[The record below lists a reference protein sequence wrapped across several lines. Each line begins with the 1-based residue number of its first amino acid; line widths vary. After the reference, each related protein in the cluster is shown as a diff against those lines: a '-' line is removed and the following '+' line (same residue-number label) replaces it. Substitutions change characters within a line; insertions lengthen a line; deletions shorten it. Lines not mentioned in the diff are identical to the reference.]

1 MLLMSRTR
9 RRLLIAAVL
18 VVAAFIST
26 PIFQGRDGMPTALK
40 YFSYPYDTLS
50 SLLASLSG
58 GISGVMNA
66 ADENKKL
73 KSELQATLIEMQRY
87 GELIKENQ
95 RLHEL
100 LNLKQQILGDWT
112 AVRVIARGYD
122 KFIHTLVID
131 KGKND
136 GIKKDMSAI
145 TPQGLAG
152 KVYAVRNDYSDIM
165 LLTDPNFSVAV
176 RLKESRY
183 EGVLTGTGQ
192 RYCMLKYV
200 PTENP
205 VREGEVV
212 VTSGL
217 DGIFPQ
223 GLPVGRVTK
232 VLTAGVEFFQYI
244 EVVPFQAGGKIE
256 ELLIVGRAAEFK
268 NNADVTYHA
277 TGLAE
282 KGK

>member
-1 MLLMSRTR
+1 MSRAR
-9 RRLLIAAVL
+9 KRLLIFAVL
-18 VVAAFIST
+18 VFAAFVLI
-26 PIFQGRDGMPTALK
+26 PVFRKKDGMPPALK
-40 YFSYPYDTLS
+40 PFSYPYDTLS
-50 SLLASLSG
+50 SIVSSLSV

-66 ADENKKL
+66 AEENKRL
-73 KSELQATLIEMQRY
+73 KAELQTTLPERQRY
-87 GELIKENQ
+87 GEIIKENQ

-100 LNLKQQILGDWT
+100 LSLKHQVQGSGT
-112 AVRVIARGYD
+112 AAHVVARGYD
-122 KFIHTLVID
+122 KFINTLVLD
-131 KGKND
+131 KGKNE
-136 GIKKDMSAI
+136 GISKDMSAI

-165 LLTDPNFSVAV
+165 LLRDPNFSVAV
-176 RLKESRY
+176 RLQESRY

-192 RYCMLKYV
+192 RYCVLKYV

-205 VREGEVV
+205 VKEGEIV

-232 VLTAGVEFFQYI
+232 VLTEGVEFFQYI
-244 EVVPFQAGGKIE
+244 EVVPFQAAGKIE
-256 ELLIVGRAAEFK
+256 EVLVVGRSAELK
-268 NNADVTYHA
+268 KPPEVITLPIATAD
-277 TGLAE
+277 E

>member
-1 MLLMSRTR
+1 MSRAR
-9 RRLLIAAVL
+9 KRLLIFAVL
-18 VVAAFIST
+18 VFAAFVLI
-26 PIFQGRDGMPTALK
+26 PVFRKKDGMPPALK
-40 YFSYPYDTLS
+40 PFSYPYDTLS
-50 SLLASLSG
+50 SIVSSLSV

-66 ADENKKL
+66 AEENKRL
-73 KSELQATLIEMQRY
+73 KAELQTTLAERQRY
-87 GELIKENQ
+87 GEIIKENQ

-100 LNLKQQILGDWT
+100 LSLKHQVQGSGT
-112 AVRVIARGYD
+112 AAHVVARGYD
-122 KFIHTLVID
+122 KFINTLVLD
-131 KGKND
+131 KGKNE
-136 GIKKDMSAI
+136 GISKDMSAI

-165 LLTDPNFSVAV
+165 LLRDPNFSVAV
-176 RLKESRY
+176 RLQESRY

-192 RYCMLKYV
+192 RYCVLKYV

-205 VREGEVV
+205 VKEGEIV

-232 VLTAGVEFFQYI
+232 VLTEGVEFFQYI
-244 EVVPFQAGGKIE
+244 EVVPFQAAGKIE
-256 ELLIVGRAAEFK
+256 EVLVVGRSAELK
-268 NNADVTYHA
+268 KPPEVITLPIATAD
-277 TGLAE
+277 E

>member
-1 MLLMSRTR
+1 MSRAR
-9 RRLLIAAVL
+9 KRLLIFAVL
-18 VVAAFIST
+18 VFAAFVLI
-26 PIFQGRDGMPTALK
+26 PVFRKKDGMPPALK
-40 YFSYPYDTLS
+40 SFSYPYDTLS
-50 SLLASLSG
+50 SIVSSLSV

-66 ADENKKL
+66 AEENKRL
-73 KSELQATLIEMQRY
+73 KAELQTTLPERQRY
-87 GELIKENQ
+87 GEIIKENQ

-100 LNLKQQILGDWT
+100 LSLKHQVQGSGT
-112 AVRVIARGYD
+112 AAHVVARGYD
-122 KFIHTLVID
+122 KFINTLVLD
-131 KGKND
+131 KGKNE
-136 GIKKDMSAI
+136 GISKDMSAI

-165 LLTDPNFSVAV
+165 LLRDPNFSVAV
-176 RLKESRY
+176 RLQESRY

-192 RYCMLKYV
+192 RYCVLKYV

-205 VREGEVV
+205 VKEGEIV

-232 VLTAGVEFFQYI
+232 VLTEGVEFFQYI
-244 EVVPFQAGGKIE
+244 EVVPFQAAGKIE
-256 ELLIVGRAAEFK
+256 EVLVVGRSAELK
-268 NNADVTYHA
+268 KPPEVITPPIA
-277 TGLAE
+277 TDDE